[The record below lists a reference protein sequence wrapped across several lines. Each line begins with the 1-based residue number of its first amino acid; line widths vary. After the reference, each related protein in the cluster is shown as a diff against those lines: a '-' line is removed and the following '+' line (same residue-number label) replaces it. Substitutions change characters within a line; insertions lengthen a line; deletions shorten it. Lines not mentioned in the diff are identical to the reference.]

1 MKTKSFFNGLAV
13 FALALVFAGC
23 SDLLQTKNSSA
34 ENASAGKNEAGT
46 GSFEISVDAGERY
59 IAAVD
64 YDVNKIESWKIVL
77 KEKTEDGEEP
87 ADPITLT
94 CPTTGEAETSDSS
107 SPSVSYDKNSKT
119 LHAQRI
125 PSGKY
130 DIELEGTYRENEITV
145 TLYGVKTGITVSSDS
160 AKNSVKVLVGLK
172 KQAGKSGSLSLGFT
186 DKALSF
192 VENKLSP
199 VVKLT
204 KIGDA
209 SVVYSTAGD
218 SPALTFTDSETDA
231 TSYTLT
237 GSSLEPGWYKIEFAV
252 SESGYTL
259 RIPGDKT
266 MVEIASGITTTATG
280 IEISLVSSKIY
291 YATNDAS
298 AVNKNGLAA
307 SSRKNIN
314 ALLEKLAEGLPA
326 VQEVEIHMDE
336 EPEIEVSALN
346 GLASA
351 METQK
356 ADERIYIYDDKNG
369 STPVSFRLDIGEDSE
384 KNPIYEAKID
394 IAGSVVL
401 LGSEKGKVLTVSSFI
416 TSGIVVSAEEVYV
429 TLKNGASLNLGD
441 GVELSTD
448 NLLRLC
454 ADDFSSYS
462 VNPIV
467 KTSTANEAIYV
478 ELYKTGATEKPTT
491 EYTLI
496 QKDNGD
502 STYPYSYYVKPASDK
517 VFSAVTASD
526 ALTITA
532 YYTITTEGESGET
545 TETTQ
550 TKIEVSAPIPY
561 DDAPLTFKISGM
573 DGEIELKY
581 VCYWYLNG
589 KTIDTSNTSGDAT
602 FTFNPHDVEKVNVDD
617 TNTVSCYVSCG
628 GVLYLKEYKFN
639 FAKPS
644 ASAAVW
650 MDSVT
655 SPSNAVFNQ
664 VMDFDEGTPAV
675 VGKDEMS
682 DYYTFDDEC
691 TLWTVTTGYADDS
704 LMVTS
709 YPILLSVG
717 KYSDKDKIDGVTGVS
732 GSIVDVCYDVKTKAL
747 YVLTQFWNES
757 GCSYNINK
765 ISRAEFYKAIADYE
779 NGTIGS
785 LTMPV
790 TATAT
795 VTLPTTDSTATGSD
809 ATMTQL
815 AVCGSTFYFA
825 DSECKVYKVDIDT
838 FANSENS
845 LSVGNIILNLKD
857 TETYP
862 VLTGFNEKL
871 YENDEGYDDDNNS
884 LSVTDLQVG
893 DGFGNFTD
901 DLYVLVR
908 EYSSFMQ
915 GDPNDNLFSRG
926 ALVKIKMDN
935 NGYTQYGWWSDTENA
950 FKLTFKL
957 PSEDETFTNIFYTP
971 SADSTDKFFGP
982 VKFCAVA
989 PKKLVV
995 LDDGFIWSEADSML
1009 KNKDSIFEFDIENA
1023 SLTRKGAA
1031 ISVSVPGAA
1040 SGYYSD
1046 KADWIK

>member
-34 ENASAGKNEAGT
+34 GNASAGKNEAGT
-46 GSFEISVDAGERY
+46 GSFEISVDAGGRY

-64 YDVNKIESWKIVL
+64 YNVASVETWTIVL
-77 KEKTEDGEEP
+77 KEKTEDGEET
-87 ADPITLT
+87 AAPITLT
-94 CPTTGEAETSDSS
+94 CSATGEAETSASS

-125 PSGKY
+125 PVGKY
-130 DIELEGTYRENEITV
+130 DIELKGTYTDKENGITV

-186 DKALSF
+186 DNDNSLSLNSLTPT
-192 VENKLSP
+192 VT
-199 VVKLT
+199 LT
-204 KIGDA
+204 KIGGET
-209 SVVYSTAGD
+209 VYSTEVPEGETA
-218 SPALTFTDSETDA
+218 ALNFEGSREEG

-237 GSSLEPGWYKIEFAV
+237 GSSLEPGWYKIEFDV

-280 IEISLVSSKIY
+280 IEISLVSTKSY

-326 VQEVEIHMDE
+326 VQEICIYMDDV
-336 EPEIEVSALN
+336 PEIKVSALN
-346 GLASA
+346 GLAAALS
-351 METQK
+351 K
-356 ADERIYIYDDKNG
+356 
-369 STPVSFRLDIGEDSE
+369 EDSE
-384 KNPIYEAKID
+384 KQFVIYNKDGSSPVGFTMESMEDDEGNPYYEAKIG

-401 LGSEKGKVLTVSSFI
+401 LGSENDKVLTVSSFI
-416 TSGIVVSAEEVYV
+416 TSGIEVSIEDVYI
-429 TLKNGASLNLGD
+429 TLKNGASLNFGD

-467 KTSTANEAIYV
+467 KTSTAYEATNIM
-478 ELYKTGATEKPTT
+478 LYKTGATEAPTT

-502 STYPYSYYVKPASDK
+502 STYSYYVKPASASA
-517 VFSAVTASD
+517 FGAVTASD

-545 TETTQ
+545 TE
-550 TKIEVSAPIPY
+550 KITVSDPIPY
-561 DDAPLTFKISGM
+561 DDAALTFEISGM
-573 DGEIELKY
+573 DGEIELKD

-602 FTFNPHDVEKVNVDD
+602 FTFNPHEVEKVKVDD
-617 TNTVSCYVSCG
+617 KNTVSCYVSCG
-628 GVLYLKEYKFN
+628 GELHLAEYTFE
-639 FAKPS
+639 FSRLSP
-644 ASAAVW
+644 AVW

-655 SPSNAVFNQ
+655 TPSSPVFNQ
-664 VMDFDEGTPAV
+664 VMDFDKGTPEEI
-675 VGKDEMS
+675 GKQEEADF
-682 DYYTFDDEC
+682 YTFDDEC
-691 TLWTVTTGYADDS
+691 TLWTVTTGSADDS

-747 YVLTQFWNES
+747 YVLTQFWDEVS

-765 ISRAEFYKAIADYE
+765 ISRDEFYKAIANSE
-779 NGTIGS
+779 NGTIES

-795 VTLPTTDSTATGSD
+795 VTLPSDST

-825 DSECKVYKVDIDT
+825 DSECKVYSVEITNFSSETTLSEYNCVID
-838 FANSENS
+838 
-845 LSVGNIILNLKD
+845 LKN

-871 YENDEGYDDDNNS
+871 YENNDGYDFGFDS

-908 EYSSFMQ
+908 EYSSFIQ
-915 GDPNDNLFSRG
+915 GDPDDNLFSRG
-926 ALVKIKMDN
+926 ALVKLNIESGYTPYGWSDNTSITTLNYVYNDN
-935 NGYTQYGWWSDTENA
+935 NYVNT
-950 FKLTFKL
+950 
-957 PSEDETFTNIFYTP
+957 FYTP
-971 SADSTDKFFGP
+971 SADSINKFFGP

-995 LDDGFIWSEADSML
+995 LDDGFIWSETEQKL
-1009 KNKDSIFEFDIENA
+1009 KNKDSIFEFDIEA
-1023 SLTRKGAA
+1023 ETQPLTRKGAA

>member
-23 SDLLQTKNSSA
+23 SDLLQTKNSSTG
-34 ENASAGKNEAGT
+34 NASAGKNVPGT

-64 YDVNKIESWKIVL
+64 YDVNKIESWTIVL

-87 ADPITLT
+87 VDPITLT

-107 SPSVSYDKNSKT
+107 ISSVSYDKDSKT

-130 DIELEGTYRENEITV
+130 DIELGGTYTENDITV

-160 AKNSVKVLVGLK
+160 TKNSVKVLVGLK

-192 VENKLSP
+192 VNYNLSP
-199 VVKLT
+199 VVTLT

-218 SPALTFTDSETDA
+218 SPALNFAASEADA
-231 TSYTLT
+231 TVWTLT

-252 SESGYTL
+252 SGSGYTL

-266 MVEIASGITTTATG
+266 MVEIASGITTTASD
-280 IEISLVSSKIY
+280 IEISLVSAKIY
-291 YATNDAS
+291 YATNNAS

-326 VQEVEIHMDE
+326 VQEVEIHMDDV
-336 EPEIEVSALN
+336 PEIEVSALN
-346 GLASA
+346 GLAAA

-369 STPVSFRLDIGEDSE
+369 STPVTFQLDTGEDSE
-384 KNPIYEAKID
+384 ANLIYESNIG

-401 LGSEKGKVLTVSSFI
+401 LGSETDKDLTVSSFI
-416 TSGIVVSAEEVYV
+416 TSGGVVEVEDVYI

-441 GVELSTD
+441 SVELSR
-448 NLLRLC
+448 NPLRLC

-467 KTSTANEAIYV
+467 KTSTAYDATNIM
-478 ELYKTGATEKPTT
+478 LYKTGATEKPTE

-502 STYPYSYYVKPASDK
+502 STYSYRVKPASASDLC
-517 VFSAVTASD
+517 AVTASD

-550 TKIEVSAPIPY
+550 TKIDVSDPIPY
-561 DDAPLTFKISGM
+561 YNADLTFEISGM
-573 DGEIELKY
+573 DSEIENY
-581 VCYWYLNG
+581 YWYLNG
-589 KTIDTSNTSGDAT
+589 KTLDTSNTAETAT
-602 FTFNPHDVEKVNVDD
+602 FTFNPHETDNIIIDAVDD
-617 TNTVSCYVSCG
+617 ENTVSCYVSCG
-628 GVLYLKEYKFN
+628 GVLYLTECKFN

-650 MDSVT
+650 MDSV
-655 SPSNAVFNQ
+655 SNSRSAQFMQVF
-664 VMDFDEGTPAV
+664 DFDRDTPVV
-675 VGKDEMS
+675 VGKDEKS

-691 TLWTVTTGYADDS
+691 TLWTVTTGSADGS

-709 YPILLSVG
+709 YPLLLSVG

-732 GSIVDVCYDVKTKAL
+732 GSIVDVCYDVTTKAL
-747 YVLTQFWNES
+747 YVLTVLWDEAS
-757 GCSYNINK
+757 GYSYNINK
-765 ISRAEFYKAIADYE
+765 ISRDEFYKTIANSE
-779 NGTIGS
+779 NGTIES

-790 TATAT
+790 TATAK
-795 VTLPTTDSTATGSD
+795 VTLPSDST

-825 DSECKVYKVDIDT
+825 DSDCNVYSVEITDFSNET
-838 FANSENS
+838 S
-845 LSVGNIILNLKD
+845 LESSNIVVNLKD
-857 TETYP
+857 TETYSYL
-862 VLTGFNEKL
+862 LTDFNEEL
-871 YENDEGYDDDNNS
+871 YKNDEGYDYGWDS

-893 DGFGNFTD
+893 DGFGNFTE

-908 EYSSFMQ
+908 DYSSNIQ
-915 GDPNDNLFSRG
+915 GYPNDNLFSRG
-926 ALVKIKMDN
+926 ALIKIDN
-935 NGYTQYGWWSDTENA
+935 SDYTSYGWWSESDTEKA
-950 FKLTFKL
+950 FKLT
-957 PSEDETFTNIFYTP
+957 PEDETFTNTFYTP

-995 LDDGFIWSEADSML
+995 LDDGFIWSETENKL
-1009 KNKDSIFEFDIENA
+1009 KNKDSLVEFDIEEA
-1023 SLTRKGAA
+1023 TLTRKGAT
-1031 ISVSVPGAA
+1031 ISVSAPRVA
-1040 SGYYSD
+1040 SGYYGD
-1046 KADWIK
+1046 KADW

>member
-23 SDLLQTKNSSA
+23 SDLLQTKNSSTG
-34 ENASAGKNEAGT
+34 NASAGKNVPGT

-64 YDVNKIESWKIVL
+64 YDVNKIESWTIVL
-77 KEKTEDGEEP
+77 KEKTEDGEKP
-87 ADPITLT
+87 VDPITLT
-94 CPTTGEAETSDSS
+94 CPPTGEAETSDSS
-107 SPSVSYDKNSKT
+107 ISSVSYDKDSKT

-130 DIELEGTYRENEITV
+130 DIELEGTYTENDITV

-160 AKNSVKVLVGLK
+160 TKNSVKVLVGLK
-172 KQAGKSGSLSLGFT
+172 KTEGTTGDLSLGFT

-192 VENKLSP
+192 EKYTLSP
-199 VVKLT
+199 VVTLT

-218 SPALTFTDSETDA
+218 SPALNFAASEADA
-231 TSYTLT
+231 TVWTLT

-252 SESGYTL
+252 SGSGYTL

-266 MVEIASGITTTATG
+266 MVEIASGITTTATD
-280 IEISLVSSKIY
+280 IEISLVSTKIY

-314 ALLEKLAEGLPA
+314 ALLKKLAECLPA
-326 VQEVEIHMDE
+326 VQKVEIHMDDV
-336 EPEIEVSALN
+336 PEIEVSALN
-346 GLASA
+346 GLAAALS
-351 METQK
+351 K
-356 ADERIYIYDDKNG
+356 
-369 STPVSFRLDIGEDSE
+369 EDSE
-384 KNPIYEAKID
+384 KQFVIYNKDGSSPVGFTMESMEDDEGNPYYEAKIG

-401 LGSEKGKVLTVSSFI
+401 LGSENDKDLTVSSFI
-416 TSGIVVSAEEVYV
+416 TSGIEVSIEDVYI
-429 TLKNGASLNLGD
+429 TLKNGASLNFGD

-462 VNPIV
+462 VKPIV
-467 KTSTANEAIYV
+467 KTCAAYEATNIM
-478 ELYKTGATEKPTT
+478 LYKTGATEKPTT

-496 QKDNGD
+496 QKTNND
-502 STYPYSYYVKPASDK
+502 STCSYYVKPASDK
-517 VFSAVTASD
+517 VFDAVTASD

-550 TKIEVSAPIPY
+550 TKIEVSDPIPY
-561 DDAPLTFKISGM
+561 DNADLTFEISGM
-573 DGEIELKY
+573 DSEIENY
-581 VCYWYLNG
+581 YWYLNG
-589 KTIDTSNTSGDAT
+589 KNLDTSNNPETAT
-602 FTFNPHDVEKVNVDD
+602 FTFNPHDTELYIDD
-617 TNTVSCYVSCG
+617 ENTVSCYVASD
-628 GVLYLKEYKFN
+628 GVLYLKEYTFN
-639 FAKPS
+639 FTRLSP
-644 ASAAVW
+644 AVW
-650 MDSVT
+650 MDSVSNSS
-655 SPSNAVFNQ
+655 SPQFMQVF
-664 VMDFDEGTPAV
+664 DFDSGTPV
-675 VGKDEMS
+675 GVGKEEMS
-682 DYYTFDDEC
+682 DYYAFDDEC
-691 TLWTVTTGYADDS
+691 TLWTVTTGSADGS

-709 YPILLSVG
+709 YPLLLSVG
-717 KYSDKDKIDGVTGVS
+717 KYSDSDQIDGVTGVS
-732 GSIVDVCYDVKTKAL
+732 GSIVDVCYDVTTKAL
-747 YVLTQFWNES
+747 YVLTQLWDEAS
-757 GCSYNINK
+757 GYSYNINK
-765 ISRAEFYKAIADYE
+765 ISRDEFYKTIANSE
-779 NGTIGS
+779 NGTIES

-790 TATAT
+790 TATAK
-795 VTLPTTDSTATGSD
+795 VTLPSDST

-825 DSECKVYKVDIDT
+825 DSECKVYSVDIEDFTTDT
-838 FANSENS
+838 S
-845 LSVGNIILNLKD
+845 LETVNIMLNLKD
-857 TETYP
+857 SD
-862 VLTGFNEKL
+862 LLKDFNEKL
-871 YENDEGYDDDNNS
+871 YKNDDYDFGRDS

-893 DGFGNFTD
+893 DGFGNFTE

-908 EYSSFMQ
+908 EYSSFFQ
-915 GDPNDNLFSRG
+915 GDPNDNIFSRG
-926 ALVKIKMDN
+926 ALIKMYNKD
-935 NGYTQYGWWSDTENA
+935 YAPYGWSDNTSFKTLSYEYYENNYVN
-950 FKLTFKL
+950 T
-957 PSEDETFTNIFYTP
+957 FYTP

-995 LDDGFIWSEADSML
+995 LDDGFIWSEEERKL
-1009 KNKDSIFEFDIENA
+1009 KNKDSLVEFDIEEA
-1023 SLTRKGAA
+1023 TLTRKGAA
-1031 ISVSVPGAA
+1031 ISVSAPSGAA
-1040 SGYYSD
+1040 SGYYGD

>member
-13 FALALVFAGC
+13 FALALGFAGC

-34 ENASAGKNEAGT
+34 GNASAGKNVPGT

-64 YDVNKIESWKIVL
+64 YDVNKIESWTIVL

-87 ADPITLT
+87 VDPITLT

-107 SPSVSYDKNSKT
+107 ISSVSYDKNSKT

-130 DIELEGTYRENEITV
+130 DIKLEGTYTENGITV

-160 AKNSVKVLVGLK
+160 TKNSVKVLVGLK

-192 VENKLSP
+192 VNYTLSP
-199 VVKLT
+199 VVTLT

-218 SPALTFTDSETDA
+218 SPALNFAASEADA
-231 TSYTLT
+231 TVWTLT

-252 SESGYTL
+252 SGSGYTL

-266 MVEIASGITTTATG
+266 MVEIASGITTTATD
-280 IEISLVSSKIY
+280 IEISLISAKIY

-314 ALLEKLAEGLPA
+314 ALLKKLAEGLPA
-326 VQEVEIHMDE
+326 VQKVEIHMDDV
-336 EPEIEVSALN
+336 PEIEVSALN
-346 GLASA
+346 GLAAALS
-351 METQK
+351 K
-356 ADERIYIYDDKNG
+356 
-369 STPVSFRLDIGEDSE
+369 EDSE
-384 KNPIYEAKID
+384 KQFVIYNKDGSSPVGFTMESMEDDEGNPYYEAKIG

-401 LGSEKGKVLTVSSFI
+401 LGSENDKVLTVSSFI
-416 TSGIVVSAEEVYV
+416 TSGGVVEVEDVYI
-429 TLKNGASLNLGD
+429 TLKNGASLNFVD
-441 GVELSTD
+441 SVELSR
-448 NLLRLC
+448 NPLRLC

-467 KTSTANEAIYV
+467 KTSTAYDATNIM
-478 ELYKTGATEKPTT
+478 LYKTGATDKPTT

-502 STYPYSYYVKPASDK
+502 STYSYCVKPASASDLC
-517 VFSAVTASD
+517 AVTASD

-550 TKIEVSAPIPY
+550 TKIEVSDPIPY
-561 DDAPLTFKISGM
+561 DNADLTFEISGM
-573 DGEIELKY
+573 DSEIENY
-581 VCYWYLNG
+581 YWYLNG
-589 KTIDTSNTSGDAT
+589 KNLDTSNNPETAT
-602 FTFNPHDVEKVNVDD
+602 FTFNPHDTELYIDD
-617 TNTVSCYVSCG
+617 ENTVSCYVASD
-628 GVLYLKEYKFN
+628 GVLYLKEYTFN
-639 FAKPS
+639 FTRLSP
-644 ASAAVW
+644 AVW
-650 MDSVT
+650 MDSVSNSS
-655 SPSNAVFNQ
+655 SPQFMQVF
-664 VMDFDEGTPAV
+664 DFDSGTPV
-675 VGKDEMS
+675 GVGKEEKS
-682 DYYTFDDEC
+682 DYYAFDDEC
-691 TLWTVTTGYADDS
+691 TLWTVTTGSADGS

-709 YPILLSVG
+709 YPLLLSVG
-717 KYSDKDKIDGVTGVS
+717 KYSDSDQIDGVTGVS
-732 GSIVDVCYDVKTKAL
+732 GSIVDVCYDVTTKAL
-747 YVLTQFWNES
+747 YVLTQLWDEAS
-757 GCSYNINK
+757 GYSYNINK
-765 ISRAEFYKAIADYE
+765 ISRGDFYNAIADYE
-779 NGTIGS
+779 NGTIES
-785 LTMPV
+785 LTMAV
-790 TATAT
+790 TSTAT
-795 VTLPTTDSTATGSD
+795 VTLPSDST

-825 DSECKVYKVDIDT
+825 DSTCNVYKKTISSFTGTQDNPVQLAASDLVKNLADT
-838 FANSENS
+838 DA
-845 LSVGNIILNLKD
+845 
-857 TETYP
+857 P
-862 VLTGFNEKL
+862 VL
-871 YENDEGYDDDNNS
+871 EGLGGSSISYDTCDS
-884 LSVTDLQVG
+884 FTITDLQVG
-893 DGFGNFTD
+893 DGFGNFTE

-908 EYSSFMQ
+908 EYSSVFQ
-915 GDPNDNLFSRG
+915 GDPNDNIFSRG
-926 ALVKIKMDN
+926 ALIKMYNKD
-935 NGYTQYGWWSDTENA
+935 YAQYGWSDNT
-950 FKLTFKL
+950 
-957 PSEDETFTNIFYTP
+957 SFTTLSYEYYDNNYVNIFYTP

-995 LDDGFIWSEADSML
+995 LDDGFVWSQTEIKL
-1009 KNKDSIFEFDIENA
+1009 KNRDSLVEFDIEEA
-1023 SLTRKGAA
+1023 TLTRKGAA
-1031 ISVSVPGAA
+1031 ISVSAPRVA
-1040 SGYYSD
+1040 SGYYGD

>member
-34 ENASAGKNEAGT
+34 GNASAGKNEAGT

-64 YDVNKIESWKIVL
+64 YNVASVETWTIVL

-87 ADPITLT
+87 VDPITLT
-94 CPTTGEAETSDSS
+94 CSATGEAETSASS

-125 PSGKY
+125 PTGKY
-130 DIELEGTYRENEITV
+130 DIELEGTYTENGITV

-160 AKNSVKVLVGLK
+160 TKNSVKVLVGLK
-172 KQAGKSGSLSLGFT
+172 KTEGTTGDLSLGFT

-192 VENKLSP
+192 EKYTLSP
-199 VVKLT
+199 VVTLT

-218 SPALTFTDSETDA
+218 SPALNFAASEADA
-231 TSYTLT
+231 TVWTLT

-252 SESGYTL
+252 SGSGYTL

-280 IEISLVSSKIY
+280 IEISLVSTKSY

-326 VQEVEIHMDE
+326 VQEICIYMDDV
-336 EPEIEVSALN
+336 PEIEVSALN
-346 GLASA
+346 GLATALS
-351 METQK
+351 K
-356 ADERIYIYDDKNG
+356 
-369 STPVSFRLDIGEDSE
+369 EDSE
-384 KNPIYEAKID
+384 KMFVIYNKDGSSPVGFTMESMKDDAGNSYYEAKIA
-394 IAGSVVL
+394 IAGSVML

-416 TSGIVVSAEEVYV
+416 TSGSEVSRDDVYV

-441 GVELSTD
+441 GVELSPG

-467 KTSTANEAIYV
+467 KTSTAYEAIYV
-478 ELYKTGATEKPTT
+478 ELYETGTTETPTT
-491 EYTLI
+491 KYTLI
-496 QKDNGD
+496 QKTNNDG
-502 STYPYSYYVKPASDK
+502 TCSYYVKPASDE
-517 VFSAVTASD
+517 VFSAVTPSD

-545 TETTQ
+545 TEKTE
-550 TKIEVSAPIPY
+550 KITVSDPIPY
-561 DDAPLTFKISGM
+561 DDAALTFEISGM
-573 DGEIELKY
+573 NDIENY
-581 VCYWYLNG
+581 YWYLNG
-589 KTIDTSNTSGDAT
+589 KTLDTSNTAETAT
-602 FTFNPHDVEKVNVDD
+602 FTFNPHEEVVNIDD
-617 TNTVSCYVSCG
+617 TNTVRCYVYCG
-628 GVLYLKEYKFN
+628 GELHLAEYTFE
-639 FAKPS
+639 FSRLSP
-644 ASAAVW
+644 AVW

-664 VMDFDEGTPAV
+664 VMDFDNGTPAV

-691 TLWTVTTGYADDS
+691 TLWTVTTGSEDGS

-747 YVLTQFWNES
+747 YVLTQLWNEES
-757 GCSYNINK
+757 GFSYNINK
-765 ISRAEFYKAIADYE
+765 ISRDDFYKTIANYE
-779 NGTIGS
+779 NGTIES

-790 TATAT
+790 TATAK
-795 VTLPTTDSTATGSD
+795 VTLPSDST

-825 DSECKVYKVDIDT
+825 DSDCNVYSVEITDFSNET
-838 FANSENS
+838 S
-845 LSVGNIILNLKD
+845 LESSNIVVNLKD
-857 TETYP
+857 TETYSYL
-862 VLTGFNEKL
+862 LTDFNEEL
-871 YENDEGYDDDNNS
+871 YKNDEGYDYGWDS

-893 DGFGNFTD
+893 DGFGNFTE

-908 EYSSFMQ
+908 EYSSNIQ

-926 ALVKIKMDN
+926 ALIKIDN
-935 NGYTQYGWWSDTENA
+935 SDYTSYGWWSESDTEKA
-950 FKLTFKL
+950 FKLT
-957 PSEDETFTNIFYTP
+957 PEDETFTNTFYTP

-995 LDDGFIWSEADSML
+995 LDDGFIWSETENKL
-1009 KNKDSIFEFDIENA
+1009 KNKDSLVEFDIEEA
-1023 SLTRKGAA
+1023 TLTRKGAT
-1031 ISVSVPGAA
+1031 ISVSAPRVA
-1040 SGYYSD
+1040 SGYYGD
-1046 KADWIK
+1046 KADW

>member
-23 SDLLQTKNSSA
+23 SDLLQTKNSSTG
-34 ENASAGKNEAGT
+34 NASAGKNVPGT

-64 YDVNKIESWKIVL
+64 YDVNKIESWTIVL
-77 KEKTEDGEEP
+77 KEKTEDGEKP
-87 ADPITLT
+87 VDPITLT
-94 CPTTGEAETSDSS
+94 CPPTGEAETSDSS
-107 SPSVSYDKNSKT
+107 ISSVSYDKDSKT

-130 DIELEGTYRENEITV
+130 DIELEGTYTENDITV

-160 AKNSVKVLVGLK
+160 TKNSVKVLVGLK
-172 KQAGKSGSLSLGFT
+172 KTEGTTGDLSLGFT

-192 VENKLSP
+192 EKYTLSP
-199 VVKLT
+199 VVTLT

-218 SPALTFTDSETDA
+218 SPALNFAASEADA
-231 TSYTLT
+231 TVWTLT

-252 SESGYTL
+252 SGSGYTL

-266 MVEIASGITTTATG
+266 MVEIASGITTTATD
-280 IEISLVSSKIY
+280 IEISLISAKIY

-314 ALLEKLAEGLPA
+314 ALLKKLAEGLPA
-326 VQEVEIHMDE
+326 VQKVEIHMDDV
-336 EPEIEVSALN
+336 PEIEVSALN
-346 GLASA
+346 GLAAALS
-351 METQK
+351 K
-356 ADERIYIYDDKNG
+356 
-369 STPVSFRLDIGEDSE
+369 EDSE
-384 KNPIYEAKID
+384 KQFVIYNKDGSSPVGFTMESMEDDEGNPYYEAKIG

-401 LGSEKGKVLTVSSFI
+401 LGSENDKDLTVSSFI
-416 TSGIVVSAEEVYV
+416 TSGIEVSIEDVYI
-429 TLKNGASLNLGD
+429 TLKNGASLNFGD

-462 VNPIV
+462 VKPIV
-467 KTSTANEAIYV
+467 KTCAAYEATNIM
-478 ELYKTGATEKPTT
+478 LYKTGATEKPTT

-496 QKDNGD
+496 QKTNND
-502 STYPYSYYVKPASDK
+502 STCSYYVKPASDK
-517 VFSAVTASD
+517 VFDAVTASD

-550 TKIEVSAPIPY
+550 TKIEVSDPIPY
-561 DDAPLTFKISGM
+561 DNADLTFEISGM
-573 DGEIELKY
+573 DSEIENY
-581 VCYWYLNG
+581 YWYLNG
-589 KTIDTSNTSGDAT
+589 KNLDTSNNPETAT
-602 FTFNPHDVEKVNVDD
+602 FTFNPHDTELYIDD
-617 TNTVSCYVSCG
+617 ENTVSCYVASD
-628 GVLYLKEYKFN
+628 GVLYLKEYTFN
-639 FAKPS
+639 FTRLSP
-644 ASAAVW
+644 AVW
-650 MDSVT
+650 MDSVSNSS
-655 SPSNAVFNQ
+655 SPQFMQVF
-664 VMDFDEGTPAV
+664 DFDSGTPV
-675 VGKDEMS
+675 GVGKEEMS
-682 DYYTFDDEC
+682 DYYAFDDEC
-691 TLWTVTTGYADDS
+691 TLWTVTTGSADGS

-709 YPILLSVG
+709 YPLLLSVG
-717 KYSDKDKIDGVTGVS
+717 KYSDSDQIDGVTGVS
-732 GSIVDVCYDVKTKAL
+732 GSIVDVCYDVTTKAL
-747 YVLTQFWNES
+747 YVLTQLWDEAS
-757 GCSYNINK
+757 GYSYNINK
-765 ISRAEFYKAIADYE
+765 ISRDEFYKTIANSE
-779 NGTIGS
+779 NGTIES

-790 TATAT
+790 TATAK
-795 VTLPTTDSTATGSD
+795 VTLPSDST

-825 DSECKVYKVDIDT
+825 DSECKVYSVDIEDFTTDT
-838 FANSENS
+838 S
-845 LSVGNIILNLKD
+845 LETVNIMLNLKD
-857 TETYP
+857 SD
-862 VLTGFNEKL
+862 LLKDFNEKL
-871 YENDEGYDDDNNS
+871 YKNDDYDFGRDS

-893 DGFGNFTD
+893 DGFGNFTE

-908 EYSSFMQ
+908 EYSSFFQ
-915 GDPNDNLFSRG
+915 GDPNDNIFSRG
-926 ALVKIKMDN
+926 ALIKMYNKD
-935 NGYTQYGWWSDTENA
+935 YAPYGWSDNTSFKTLSYEYYENNYVN
-950 FKLTFKL
+950 T
-957 PSEDETFTNIFYTP
+957 FYTP

-995 LDDGFIWSEADSML
+995 LDDGFIWSEEERKL
-1009 KNKDSIFEFDIENA
+1009 KNKDSLVEFDIEEA
-1023 SLTRKGAA
+1023 TLTRKGAA
-1031 ISVSVPGAA
+1031 ISVSAPSGAA
-1040 SGYYSD
+1040 SGYYGD

>member
-34 ENASAGKNEAGT
+34 GNASAGKNEAGT

-94 CPTTGEAETSDSS
+94 CPATGEDGTSASS
-107 SPSVSYDKNSKT
+107 IPSVSYDKDSKT

-130 DIELEGTYRENEITV
+130 DIELEGTYTENDITV

-160 AKNSVKVLVGLK
+160 TKNSVKVLVGLK
-172 KQAGKSGSLSLGFT
+172 KTEGTTGDLSLGFT

-192 VENKLSP
+192 EKYTLSP
-199 VVKLT
+199 VVTLT

-218 SPALTFTDSETDA
+218 SPALNFAASEADA
-231 TSYTLT
+231 TVWTLT

-252 SESGYTL
+252 SGSGYTL

-266 MVEIASGITTTATG
+266 MVEIASGITTTATD
-280 IEISLVSSKIY
+280 IEISLISAKIY

-314 ALLEKLAEGLPA
+314 ALLKKLAEGLPA
-326 VQEVEIHMDE
+326 VQKVEIHMDDV
-336 EPEIEVSALN
+336 PEIEVSALN
-346 GLASA
+346 GLAAALS
-351 METQK
+351 K
-356 ADERIYIYDDKNG
+356 
-369 STPVSFRLDIGEDSE
+369 EDSE
-384 KNPIYEAKID
+384 KQFVIYNKDGSSPVGFTMESMEDDEGNPYYEAKIG

-401 LGSEKGKVLTVSSFI
+401 LGSENDKVLTVSSFI
-416 TSGIVVSAEEVYV
+416 TSGIEVSIEDVYI
-429 TLKNGASLNLGD
+429 TLKNGASLNFGD

-462 VNPIV
+462 VKPIV
-467 KTSTANEAIYV
+467 KTNTAYDATNIM
-478 ELYKTGATEKPTT
+478 LYKTGATDKPTT

-502 STYPYSYYVKPASDK
+502 STYSYCVKPASAAAFG
-517 VFSAVTASD
+517 VVPASD

-545 TETTQ
+545 TE
-550 TKIEVSAPIPY
+550 KITVSDPIPY
-561 DDAPLTFKISGM
+561 DNADLTFEISGM
-573 DGEIELKY
+573 DSEIELKD

-602 FTFNPHDVEKVNVDD
+602 FTFNPHKVDVKVDG

-628 GVLYLKEYKFN
+628 GVLYLKEYEFN

-650 MDSVT
+650 MDSI
-655 SPSNAVFNQ
+655 SAQFMQVF
-664 VMDFDEGTPAV
+664 DFDSGTPATI
-675 VGKDEMS
+675 GDGANSKF
-682 DYYTFDDEC
+682 YTFDDEC
-691 TLWTVTTGYADDS
+691 TLWTVTTGS
-704 LMVTS
+704 EGGFLQVS
-709 YPILLSVG
+709 CFPLLLSAR
-717 KYSDKDKIDGVTGVS
+717 KYSDKDKIDVVTDVS
-732 GSIVDVCYDVKTKAL
+732 GTIVDVCYDVKTKAL
-747 YVLTQFWNES
+747 YVLTYDS
-757 GCSYNINK
+757 TASSYYVNK
-765 ISRAEFYKAIADYE
+765 ISKDSYFQSVAAADTSGESPTLSVAEI
-779 NGTIGS
+779 
-785 LTMPV
+785 
-790 TATAT
+790 AT
-795 VTLPTTDSTATGSD
+795 VNMDSESLSNYSLK
-809 ATMTQL
+809 QL
-815 AVCGSTFYFA
+815 AVYDNSLYFA
-825 DSECKVYKVDIDT
+825 DNSCNFYTADFDT
-838 FANSENS
+838 TNATNLTASNWILETNITVSKENADA
-845 LSVGNIILNLKD
+845 L
-857 TETYP
+857 
-862 VLTGFNEKL
+862 LTGFDGTL
-871 YENDEGYDDDNNS
+871 YDSNGYDS
-884 LSVTDLQVG
+884 LTVTDLQVG
-893 DGFGNFTD
+893 DGLGNDTGN
-901 DLYVLVR
+901 LYVLVR
-908 EYSSFMQ
+908 EYSDTLGYMTEYNESGYSVQ
-915 GDPNDNLFSRG
+915 VSDNYFSRG
-926 ALVKIKMDN
+926 ALIKIDSERKC
-935 NGYTQYGWWSDTENA
+935 TLYGWWSDNKNA
-950 FKLTFKL
+950 YKLT
-957 PSEDETFTNIFYTP
+957 PEGYSFTDTYYSP
-971 SADSTDKFFGP
+971 SAASTSEFFGP

-995 LDDGFIWSEADSML
+995 LDDGFIWSETEQKL

-1023 SLTRKGAA
+1023 SLTRKGKGAE
-1031 ISVSVPGAA
+1031 ISVSVPSA
-1040 SGYYSD
+1040 SYYYLY
-1046 KADWIK
+1046 KQDW

>member
-34 ENASAGKNEAGT
+34 GNASAGKNEAGT

-64 YDVNKIESWKIVL
+64 YNIASVETWTIVL

-87 ADPITLT
+87 VDPITLT
-94 CPTTGEAETSDSS
+94 CPATGEDGTSASS

-130 DIELEGTYRENEITV
+130 DIELEGTYTDTENDIIV
-145 TLYGVKTGITVSSDS
+145 TLYGVKTDITVSSDS
-160 AKNSVKVLVGLK
+160 TKNSVKVLVGLK

-186 DKALSF
+186 DNDNSLSLNSLTPI
-192 VENKLSP
+192 VT
-199 VVKLT
+199 LT
-204 KIGDA
+204 KIGGET
-209 SVVYSTAGD
+209 VYSTEVPEGETA
-218 SPALTFTDSETDA
+218 ALNFEVSREEG

-237 GSSLEPGWYKIEFAV
+237 GSSLEPGWYKIEFDV
-252 SESGYTL
+252 SGSGYTL

-314 ALLEKLAEGLPA
+314 ALLKKLAEGLPA
-326 VQEVEIHMDE
+326 VQKVEIHMDDV
-336 EPEIEVSALN
+336 PEIEVSALN
-346 GLASA
+346 GLAVALS
-351 METQK
+351 K
-356 ADERIYIYDDKNG
+356 A
-369 STPVSFRLDIGEDSE
+369 DSE
-384 KNPIYEAKID
+384 KQFVIYNKDGSSPVGFTMESMEDDEGNPYYEAKIG

-401 LGSEKGKVLTVSSFI
+401 LGSENDKVLTVSSFI
-416 TSGIVVSAEEVYV
+416 TSGSEVSRDDVYV

-441 GVELSTD
+441 GVELSPG

-467 KTSTANEAIYV
+467 KTSTAYDAIYV
-478 ELYKTGATEKPTT
+478 ELYETGTTETPTT
-491 EYTLI
+491 KYTLI

-502 STYPYSYYVKPASDK
+502 STYPYSYYVKPASDE
-517 VFSAVTASD
+517 VFSAVTPSD
-526 ALTITA
+526 ALKITA
-532 YYTITTEGESGET
+532 YYKITTEGESGET
-545 TETTQ
+545 T
-550 TKIEVSAPIPY
+550 IPVSDPIPY
-561 DDAPLTFKISGM
+561 DDADLTFEISGM
-573 DGEIELKY
+573 NDIENY
-581 VCYWYLNG
+581 YWYLNG
-589 KTIDTSNTSGDAT
+589 KTLDTSNTAETAT
-602 FTFNPHDVEKVNVDD
+602 FTFNPHKVDVKVDD
-617 TNTVSCYVSCG
+617 TNTVSCYVYCG
-628 GVLYLKEYKFN
+628 GELHLAEYTFKFSRLS
-639 FAKPS
+639 P
-644 ASAAVW
+644 AVW

-655 SPSNAVFNQ
+655 IPSNPVFNQ
-664 VMDFDEGTPAV
+664 VMDFDKGTPAV

-691 TLWTVTTGYADDS
+691 TLWTVTTGSKEGS

-732 GSIVDVCYDVKTKAL
+732 GSIVDVCYDVTTKAL
-747 YVLTQFWNES
+747 YVLTQLWDEVS
-757 GCSYNINK
+757 GFSYNINK
-765 ISRAEFYKAIADYE
+765 ISRDEFYKTIADYE
-779 NGTIGS
+779 NGTIVS
-785 LTMPV
+785 LTMAV
-790 TATAT
+790 TAPAT
-795 VTLPTTDSTATGSD
+795 VTLPADST

-815 AVCGSTFYFA
+815 AVFGEFFYFA
-825 DSECKVYKVDIDT
+825 DSDCNVYSVEITD
-838 FANSENS
+838 FSNSENS
-845 LSVGNIILNLKD
+845 LSVGNIILDLKAP
-857 TETYP
+857 ETYSDL
-862 VLTGFNEKL
+862 LTGFDEKL
-871 YENDEGYDDDNNS
+871 YKNDEGYDDDNNS

-893 DGFGNFTD
+893 DGFGNFTG

-915 GDPNDNLFSRG
+915 GDPDDNLFSRG

-935 NGYTQYGWWSDTENA
+935 SDYTSYGWSDNNSITTLNYVYYGNDYVN
-950 FKLTFKL
+950 TY
-957 PSEDETFTNIFYTP
+957 YTP
-971 SADSTDKFFGP
+971 SADSIDKFFGP

-995 LDDGFIWSEADSML
+995 LDDGFIWSETENKL
-1009 KNKDSIFEFDIENA
+1009 KNKDSLVEFDIEA
-1023 SLTRKGAA
+1023 ETLTRKGAA
-1031 ISVSVPGAA
+1031 ISVSVPVAA

>member
-34 ENASAGKNEAGT
+34 GNASAGKNEAGT

-64 YDVNKIESWKIVL
+64 YDVNKIESWTIVL
-77 KEKTEDGEEP
+77 NEKTEEGEEP
-87 ADPITLT
+87 DPITLT
-94 CPTTGEAETSDSS
+94 WPTTGEEETSASS

-125 PSGKY
+125 PTGKY
-130 DIELEGTYRENEITV
+130 DIELEGTYTENGIIV
-145 TLYGVKTGITVSSDS
+145 TLYGVKTDITVSSDS

-172 KQAGKSGSLSLGFT
+172 KQAGTSGSLSLGFT
-186 DKALSF
+186 DNDNSLSLNSLTPI
-192 VENKLSP
+192 VT
-199 VVKLT
+199 LT
-204 KIGDA
+204 KIGGET
-209 SVVYSTAGD
+209 VYSTEVPEGETA
-218 SPALTFTDSETDA
+218 ALNFEASREEG

-237 GSSLEPGWYKIEFAV
+237 GSSLEPGWYKIEFEV
-252 SESGYTL
+252 SESCYTL

-280 IEISLVSSKIY
+280 IEISLVSTKSY

-314 ALLEKLAEGLPA
+314 ALLKKLAEGLPA
-326 VQEVEIHMDE
+326 VQEICIYMDDV
-336 EPEIEVSALN
+336 PEIEVSALN
-346 GLASA
+346 GLATA

-356 ADERIYIYDDKNG
+356 ADERIYIYDDK
-369 STPVSFRLDIGEDSE
+369 SALPVTFQLVTSEDSK
-384 KNPIYEAKID
+384 KNPIYAAEIG
-394 IAGSVVL
+394 IEGSVVL
-401 LGSEKGKVLTVSSFI
+401 LGSEKDKVLTVSSFN
-416 TSGIVVSAEEVYV
+416 TSGGVVEVKDVYI

-441 GVELSTD
+441 GVELSK
-448 NLLRLC
+448 NPLRLC

-462 VNPIV
+462 ITPIV
-467 KTSTANEAIYV
+467 KTSTAYEAIYV
-478 ELYKTGATEKPTT
+478 ELYKTGATEAPTT

-517 VFSAVTASD
+517 VFGAVTASD

-545 TETTQ
+545 TE
-550 TKIEVSAPIPY
+550 KITVSDPIPY
-561 DDAPLTFKISGM
+561 DDAALTFEISGM
-573 DGEIELKY
+573 NGEIELKD

-602 FTFNPHDVEKVNVDD
+602 FIFNPHLEDVEVDD
-617 TNTVSCYVSCG
+617 KNIVSCYVYCG
-628 GVLYLKEYKFN
+628 GELYLAEYTFE
-639 FAKPS
+639 FSRLSP
-644 ASAAVW
+644 AVW

-655 SPSNAVFNQ
+655 TPSNPVFNQ
-664 VMDFDEGTPAV
+664 VMYFDKGTPEEI
-675 VGKDEMS
+675 GKQEEADF
-682 DYYTFDDEC
+682 YTFDDEC
-691 TLWTVTTGYADDS
+691 TLWTVTTGSEEGS

-747 YVLTQFWNES
+747 YVLTQFWDEVS

-765 ISRAEFYKAIADYE
+765 ISRDEFYKAIADYE

-825 DSECKVYKVDIDT
+825 DSECKVYSVDIEDFTTDT
-838 FANSENS
+838 S
-845 LSVGNIILNLKD
+845 LETVNIMLNLKD
-857 TETYP
+857 SDL
-862 VLTGFNEKL
+862 LTGFNEKL
-871 YENDEGYDDDNNS
+871 YKNDDYDFGRDS

-893 DGFGNFTD
+893 DGFGNFTE

-908 EYSSFMQ
+908 EYSSFFQ
-915 GDPNDNLFSRG
+915 GDPNDNIFSRG
-926 ALVKIKMDN
+926 ALIKMYN
-935 NGYTQYGWWSDTENA
+935 NVYTQYGWWSESDTEKA
-950 FKLTFKL
+950 FKLT
-957 PSEDETFTNIFYTP
+957 PEDETFTNTFYTP

-995 LDDGFIWSEADSML
+995 LDDGFIWSEEESKL
-1009 KNKDSIFEFDIENA
+1009 KNKDSLVEFDIEKVT
-1023 SLTRKGAA
+1023 LTRKGAA
-1031 ISVSVPGAA
+1031 ISVSAPSGVA